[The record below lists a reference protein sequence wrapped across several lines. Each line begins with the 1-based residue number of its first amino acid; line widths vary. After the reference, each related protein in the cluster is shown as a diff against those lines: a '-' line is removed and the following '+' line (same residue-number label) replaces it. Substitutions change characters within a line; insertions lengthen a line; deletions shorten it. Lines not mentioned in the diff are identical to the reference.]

1 MRSRSRTDRDDE
13 EVEEQGSDRGSD
25 HGSVTAEFAAVV
37 PAVILL
43 LAIALGGIRLA
54 GEQLQL
60 QSAAQQAS
68 RLTARGE
75 PGAAATVLRVASGA
89 TVSGTESGDLVCVR
103 ARAPAALGIL
113 VGITLS
119 ASGCA
124 LDERQ

>member
-1 MRSRSRTDRDDE
+1 MRSPSRTER
-13 EVEEQGSDRGSD
+13 GSDRGGDQSGD
-25 HGSVTAEFAAVV
+25 RGSVTAEFAAVV

-43 LAIALGGIRLA
+43 LAVALGGIRLA

-68 RLTARGE
+68 RLMARGE
-75 PGAAATVLRVASGA
+75 PGAASTVLRVASGA
-89 TVSGTESGDLVCVR
+89 TVSGTESGNLVCVR
-103 ARAPAALGIL
+103 ARAPATLGIL